1 MKKIG
6 RRNTFDVDEMLALRR
21 VGWTFTRLAQA
32 YEVDHS
38 TIIYHCQKHKVEPE
52 TDVRIGVARP
62 GRGEKKQ
69 RPSVK
74 KVPPPE
80 KPVKLSKYEHLF
92 NDPINPGK
100 PYSEYMKQEKAR
112 PKDTTLRPWIKNY
125 MAFTHVESVKT
136 KPKALS
142 INGPRR
148 KTDPLPIEDEVFAD
162 YL

>member
-52 TDVRIGVARP
+52 TDARIGVDRP
-62 GRGEKKQ
+62 VKELKK
-69 RPSVK
+69 RASTK
-74 KVPPPE
+74 KVLPE
-80 KPVKLSKYEHLF
+80 VKPMTPSKYEDLLTEPIRRGKSYEEYIKE
-92 NDPINPGK
+92 ND
-100 PYSEYMKQEKAR
+100 SR

-125 MAFTHVESVKT
+125 MGFTHVESVKT
-136 KPKALS
+136 KPKPLS
-142 INGPRR
+142 IHGPRR
-148 KTDPLPIEDEVFAD
+148 KSDPLLEDELLID
-162 YL
+162 DI